1 MTPLRLLSV
10 APEIF
15 PLIKTGGLADVA
27 GALPA
32 ALARQGVGVT
42 SLVPGYRPVLD
53 ALRGGEVV
61 ADYPALMGGPAV
73 VRRGSAAGLGM
84 FVLDAPHLYLREGN
98 PYLGP
103 DGRDWPDNPVR
114 FAALSRVAADI
125 AQGRIAAWRPD
136 IVQTHD
142 WQSALTAAYL
152 HFDRPERRPPVVMTI
167 HNLAFQGI
175 FPAYLLETL
184 GLPAAAYAMDGLEYH
199 GSIGFL
205 KAGLVYADHV
215 TTVSPTYAR
224 EILTPEGGMG
234 LDGVLATR
242 AGQVSGILN
251 GIDTRVW
258 DPSTDT
264 LIAAPYTAK
273 KPGARA
279 VNKLALQA
287 AFGLP
292 QAPEPFLL
300 GSVGR
305 LTEQKG
311 LDLLIEAL
319 PTLLEMGGQFVLL
332 GSGDAPFE
340 DACRAMAT
348 AYPDRLACRIG
359 YDESIAH
366 LIQAGSDALVVP
378 SRFEPCGL
386 TQLCA
391 LRYGAV
397 PIVARVG
404 GLADT
409 VIDANPAAL
418 AARAATGLQFTAGS
432 SAALIDAL
440 HRAGELYSDQRLWAA
455 VRRNG
460 LLSDV
465 SWEQAASQYAAL
477 FRNLVRKQASA

>member
-1 MTPLRLLSV
+1 MPLQLLSV

-15 PLIKTGGLADVA
+15 PLVKTGGLADVA

-32 ALARQGVGVT
+32 ALAAQNVRVT
-42 SLVPGYRPVLD
+42 TLVPGYRQVLD
-53 ALRGGEVV
+53 ALGDGEVV
-61 ADYPALMGGPAV
+61 GEYPALMGGPAV
-73 VRRGSAAGLGM
+73 IRRGSAAELDL
-84 FVLDAPHLYLREGN
+84 FVLDAPHLYVRDGN
-98 PYLGP
+98 PYVAP

-114 FAALSRVAADI
+114 FAALARVAADI
-125 AQGRIAAWRPD
+125 AQGRIGGWQPD

-142 WQSALTAAYL
+142 WQAALAAAYL
-152 HFDRPERRPPVVMTI
+152 HFDPPGKRPPVVMTI

-175 FPAYLLETL
+175 FPAYLLDTL
-184 GLPAAAYAMDGLEYH
+184 GLPADAYAIDGMEYH
-199 GSIGFL
+199 GSISFL

-215 TTVSPTYAR
+215 STVSPTYAR
-224 EILTPEGGMG
+224 EILTRENGMG

-242 AGQVSGILN
+242 AGHVSGILN

-258 DPSTDT
+258 DPATDP
-264 LIAAPYTAK
+264 LIAAQYSATNPDGREA
-273 KPGARA
+273 
-279 VNKLALQA
+279 NKRALQA

-292 QAPEPFLL
+292 QTPEPFLL

-311 LDLLIEAL
+311 IDILIDAL
-319 PTLLEMGGQFVLL
+319 PTLLKMGGQFVLL
-332 GSGDAPFE
+332 GSGDPAFE
-340 DACRAMAT
+340 DACRAMST
-348 AYPDRLACRIG
+348 AYPDRIACRIG
-359 YDESIAH
+359 YDETIAH
-366 LIQAGSDALVVP
+366 LIQAGSDALIVP

-418 AARAATGLQFTAGS
+418 SARVATGLQFAAGS
-432 SAALIDAL
+432 TPALIEAL
-440 HRAGELYSDQRLWAA
+440 HRAGTLYADQRQWANI
-455 VRRNG
+455 RQNG
-460 LLSDV
+460 LASDV

-477 FRNLVRKQASA
+477 FHNLIRTQVLA